1 MKSCI
6 LSLIF
11 FSMVLFINYD
21 IYPQNVSS
29 IKGVVLDTKTQLP
42 LNNVNVTVSDNS
54 YSTVTDYE
62 GKYFIQ
68 NIPFGTYQLVFSHVG
83 YKSVQIK
90 VKLNNVNTKKLN
102 INLEQTAIPLGSVIV
117 TSTKFEKEI
126 RDVSLPIEVLDKDEI
141 LKSPGITP
149 SDLLVEIPGVTLERD
164 GIWATSVNIRGLSR
178 SSLVTLID
186 GNRIETATDLSAGL
200 SLINVNDIS
209 RIEVIKGATSSLYG
223 TGALGGIINIITKS
237 GGFSQNFLMNGTIN
251 SSYNSVNKGFD
262 QNLSLQVSN
271 PFFYTRINGSF
282 EKAGNTQTPAGE
294 LQNSQFKDNSYSISL
309 GFMPF
314 EFQKLKINYQK
325 YSANDVGIPGGYPLF
340 PNQAEVKY
348 TEISRDLFDAEYS
361 IGNISKYLNNVSL
374 KYYNQNIYRFVEN
387 IPFITQTS
395 QQKIINVQ
403 KITPN
408 ARHYTNGLQLQTN
421 WSLGNRNILI
431 TGFDIWQRKIDSRRE
446 KYLYVQN
453 LDSTGNV
460 INTVNQIIGEK
471 PLPNAEYLSMGY
483 YINDELILIKDKL
496 QLNISGRVDQ
506 IKISNNEVK
515 NPIYVIV
522 NDVRNNNPA
531 NQLINW
537 NSEND
542 KNFSW
547 SGNLGLLYKFS
558 KDINATLDA
567 ARSFRSPSL
576 EERYQYIDLGSLIR
590 LGNPNLK
597 PEDGYFMNLGIRI
610 WKEKISVKGDLFYNY
625 LKNLVAEVPG
635 TYENRP
641 ARINENIG
649 KAKLYGYDF
658 QIQYNL
664 FDDFVVYGSGAY
676 VRGENVEEG
685 SNLPAI
691 PPLNGKLG
699 FRTTIYNIV
708 NINLS
713 STHFASQR
721 HVAAGEFTT
730 PGYVYY
736 NLYLS
741 SEKLNIGSVQILL
754 NGGVENLFNNL
765 YRNHLSTNRG
775 LITAE
780 PGRNFFLKLNLN
792 W

>member
-1 MKSCI
+1 M
-6 LSLIF
+6 
-11 FSMVLFINYD
+11 
-21 IYPQNVSS
+21 
-29 IKGVVLDTKTQLP
+29 
-42 LNNVNVTVSDNS
+42 
-54 YSTVTDYE
+54 
-62 GKYFIQ
+62 
-68 NIPFGTYQLVFSHVG
+68 GTYQLTFSHVG
-83 YKSVQIK
+83 YKSIQIK
-90 VKLNNVNTKKLN
+90 VNLKNIEAKILK

-117 TSTKFEKEI
+117 TSTKSEKEI
-126 RDVSLPIEVLDKDEI
+126 KDVSLPIEVLNKDDI

-149 SDLLVEIPGVTLERD
+149 SDLLSEIPGVTLERD
-164 GIWATSVNIRGLSR
+164 GIWATSINIRGLSR

-186 GNRIETATDLSAGL
+186 GNRVETATDLSAGL
-200 SLINVNDIS
+200 SLINPDNIS
-209 RIEVIKGATSSLYG
+209 RIEVIKGSSSSLYG
-223 TGALGGIINIITKS
+223 TGALGGIVNIITKS
-237 GGFSQNFLMNGTIN
+237 GEFSQNFLMNGTIN
-251 SSYNSVNKGFD
+251 SSFNAVNNCFN

-271 PFFYTRINGSF
+271 SFFYTRINGSF

-325 YSANDVGIPGGYPLF
+325 YKANDVGIPGGYPLF
-340 PNQAEVKY
+340 PSQAEVKY
-348 TEISRDLFDAEYS
+348 TDISRDLFDAEYS
-361 IGNISKYLNNVSL
+361 IGNISKSLNNVSL

-387 IPFITQTS
+387 IPYITQTS
-395 QQKIINVQ
+395 PEKIINIK

-408 ARHYTNGLQLQTN
+408 ARHYTNGLQFQTN

-431 TGFDIWQRKIDSRRE
+431 SGFDIWQRKIDSRRE
-446 KYLYVQN
+446 RYLSIQN
-453 LDSTGNV
+453 LDTSGNV
-460 INTVNQIIGEK
+460 INTINQVVGEK
-471 PLPNAEYLSMGY
+471 PLPDAKYLSMGY
-483 YINDELILIKDKL
+483 YIQDEFILINDKL
-496 QLNISGRVDQ
+496 QLNLSGRVDQ

-515 NPIYVIV
+515 NPVYVIV
-522 NDVRNNNPA
+522 NDVRNNNPP
-531 NQLINW
+531 NQIINW

-547 SGNLGLLYKFS
+547 SGNLGFLYTLS
-558 KDINATLDA
+558 KDIDITFDA

-597 PEDGYFMNLGIRI
+597 PEDGYFMNLGLRV

-635 TYENRP
+635 IYENRP

-664 FDDFVVYGSGAY
+664 YDDFVVYGSGAY

-699 FRTTIYNIV
+699 FRTSLYDIV
-708 NINLS
+708 NIDLS
-713 STHFASQR
+713 STFFASQKY
-721 HVAAGEFTT
+721 VAAGEFTT

-741 SEKLNIGSVQILL
+741 SNKLNISNVQIFL
-754 NGGVENLFNNL
+754 NGGIENMFNKL

-775 LITAE
+775 LNTAE